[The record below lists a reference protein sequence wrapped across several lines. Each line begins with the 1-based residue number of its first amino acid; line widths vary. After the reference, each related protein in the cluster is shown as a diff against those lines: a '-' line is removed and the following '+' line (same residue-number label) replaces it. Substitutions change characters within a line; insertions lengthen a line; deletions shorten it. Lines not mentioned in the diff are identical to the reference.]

1 MGEKV
6 KKYRAFLALI
16 LLPLLAACAGDA
28 VVAQSGTGSK
38 YVFENQSYQRVWR
51 AAMAAAGRNMT
62 VNTSNEAGGVIRGN
76 AAGTEEIG
84 IFLRRDR
91 SDPLKTEVEVAGGKR
106 SGMTITSSFYKSP
119 PAKNWPMLIY
129 REMEYELANMDQ
141 YDTMAAAPR
150 PSSLRL
156 EDMTPEMRSSQGK
169 IRSQV
174 QEEIRAQMPAQVRDT
189 PQIDVRAQIREE
201 VRLQMEQ
208 EMRQRMQDQAA
219 AVAPRSARPLTAPSL
234 PSAAPTAPAAPSIVM
249 APLPKTTLTPRERLR
264 ELKAL
269 YQDQLISNAEY
280 ESKKAAI
287 LKDL

>member
-1 MGEKV
+1 M

-16 LLPLLAACAGDA
+16 LLPLLAACAGGG
-28 VVAQSGTGSK
+28 VTAQSGTGSK
-38 YVFENQSYQRVWR
+38 YVFENQSYQHVWQ
-51 AAMAAAGRNMT
+51 AAMAAAGRNMS
-62 VNTSNEAGGVIRGN
+62 VNTSNEAGGVIRGK

-91 SDPLKTEVEVAGGKR
+91 SDPLKTEVEIAGGKR
-106 SGMTITSSFYKSP
+106 SGMTITSSLYTSP
-119 PAKNWPMLIY
+119 TAKNWPMLIY
-129 REMEYELANMDQ
+129 KEMKYELANINQ
-141 YDTMAAAPR
+141 YDTMANAPR
-150 PSSLRL
+150 PPSLRL
-156 EDMTPEMRSSQGK
+156 EDMSPEMRNSQGN

-174 QEEIRAQMPAQVRDT
+174 QKEIQAQMPAQIRSAPKV
-189 PQIDVRAQIREE
+189 DVRAQIREE

-219 AVAPRSARPLTAPSL
+219 AVAPQSARPRAAAPSL
-234 PSAAPTAPAAPSIVM
+234 PRAPLAAPAAPTIVM
-249 APLPKTTLTPRERLR
+249 APLPTTTLTPRERLK

-269 YQDQLISNAEY
+269 YQDQLISNSEY

>member
-1 MGEKV
+1 
-6 KKYRAFLALI
+6 
-16 LLPLLAACAGDA
+16 
-28 VVAQSGTGSK
+28 
-38 YVFENQSYQRVWR
+38 
-51 AAMAAAGRNMT
+51 MAAAGRNMS
-62 VNTSNEAGGVIRGN
+62 VNTSNEAGGVIRGK
-76 AAGTEEIG
+76 ATGTEEIG

-91 SDPLKTEVEVAGGKR
+91 NDPLKTEVEVAGGKR
-106 SGMTITSSFYKSP
+106 SGMTITSSFYTSP
-119 PAKNWPMLIY
+119 TAKNWPMLIY
-129 REMEYELANMDQ
+129 KEMEYELANMDQ
-141 YDTMAAAPR
+141 YNTMANAPR

-156 EDMTPEMRSSQGK
+156 EDMSPEMRNSQGN

-174 QEEIRAQMPAQVRDT
+174 QNEIRAQMPAQARST
-189 PQIDVRAQIREE
+189 PQVDVRAQIREE

-208 EMRQRMQDQAA
+208 EMRQRMQNQAA
-219 AVAPRSARPLTAPSL
+219 AVAPQSARPLTTPSL
-234 PSAAPTAPAAPSIVM
+234 PSAPLAAPAAPTIVM